1 MNGSK
6 KHIELLDYARAVAII
21 SVLLFHSLASTFGYE
36 DLPWHGWVRSFSV
49 PASFLCLLPCSFGQ
63 VGVAIF
69 FVVSG
74 FCIHLSFQQQGKD
87 WRSFWIRR
95 FWRIYPAYIAATAM
109 AMLFLTTNSRT
120 DFDKSPIWNQLV
132 AHVFL
137 VHNFNQ
143 STFMGINASFWTLA
157 VEAQLYLLYPLL
169 LMIVGRFGWRQTLV
183 LLACGEFFIR
193 GADGVVQTIGA
204 ANTVCGH
211 LSWLLSASPLGY
223 WFSWTLGARLADAFL
238 KNEPL
243 PFAKIPMVPMLF
255 LTVLSYF
262 IRPLL
267 PFLFV
272 LAAIVTAIAVSRRL
286 GGDRADVR
294 VDTQQPE
301 GWTPNRARPF
311 SLNAIRTIGL
321 WSYSIYLLHQPL
333 LNAISLFIVSLIPGP
348 YRPAPATFLFFV
360 ASWLIIIPIS
370 GLWYH
375 VFELP
380 AIALGKWII
389 HKKTAEPAAQKDPLR
404 APAPPHYRV
413 SISFYGLATA
423 LVIVIAGTLFATT
436 RMNERDA
443 RKELQLAE
451 IFNAEHRYRAAL
463 WYYRL
468 TLEND
473 GKSVAA
479 LNNAAWLLATAPDP
493 HLRDGK
499 TAVDLATRACELT
512 RYKQPFY
519 IGTLAAACAEAGRF
533 DEAITNA
540 QRARAAATS
549 LGQFQIAAR
558 DEQLLELYQAGKP
571 FHETAD
577 AR

>member
-1 MNGSK
+1 MTESK
-6 KHIELLDYARAVAII
+6 KHIELFDYVRAVAII

-36 DLPWHGWVRSFSV
+36 DLPWQGWVRSFSV
-49 PASFLCLLPCSFGQ
+49 PASFLCLLPFSFGQ

-74 FCIHLSFQQQGKD
+74 FCIHLSYQQQGKD

-95 FWRIYPAYIAATAM
+95 FWRIYPAYIAATVM

-132 AHVFL
+132 AHMFL

-143 STFMGINASFWTLA
+143 RTFMGINASFWTLA

-169 LMIVGRFGWRQTLV
+169 LMIVGRLGWRQTLV
-183 LLACGEFFIR
+183 LLACGEFIIR
-193 GADGVVQTIGA
+193 GADGVVQTFGA
-204 ANTVCGH
+204 GNTVYGQM
-211 LSWLLSASPLGY
+211 SWLLSASPLGY
-223 WFSWTLGARLADAFL
+223 WFSWTLGARLADSFL

-243 PFAKIPMVPMLF
+243 PFARIPLVPMLF

-262 IRPLL
+262 FRPLL

-286 GGDRADVR
+286 SWDRAGR
-294 VDTQQPE
+294 TEP
-301 GWTPNRARPF
+301 AMRPDR
-311 SLNAIRTIGL
+311 SRPVAALWRILRTIGL

-360 ASWLIIIPIS
+360 ASWLVIIPIS

-380 AIALGKWII
+380 AIALGKRII
-389 HKKTAEPAAQKDPLR
+389 QKRTTESSSEREPLR
-404 APAPPHYRV
+404 APAPPFHRV
-413 SISFYGLATA
+413 SMSFYGLAAA
-423 LVIVIAGTLFATT
+423 LVIVIAGTMLATT
-436 RMNERDA
+436 SMNERDA

-493 HLRDGK
+493 RLRDGK
-499 TAVDLATRACELT
+499 TAVDLASRACELT
-512 RYKQPFY
+512 GYKQPFY

-533 DEAITNA
+533 NEAITNA
-540 QRARAAATS
+540 QRARATATR

-558 DEQLLELYQAGKP
+558 DEQLLKLYQAGKP